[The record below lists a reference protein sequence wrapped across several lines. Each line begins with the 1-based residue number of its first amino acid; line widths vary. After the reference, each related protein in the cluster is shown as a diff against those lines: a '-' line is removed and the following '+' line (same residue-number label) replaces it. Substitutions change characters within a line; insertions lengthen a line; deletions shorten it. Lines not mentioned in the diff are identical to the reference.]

1 MNRMV
6 IEYYRTR
13 YLNTFLKDKE
23 NYMID
28 NVEEI
33 SGWSTARKKRLFS
46 EESRRGLTRGFRVR
60 NVFFSIKTK

>member
-1 MNRMV
+1 MV

-13 YLNTFLKDKE
+13 YLNIFLKDKE
-23 NYMID
+23 SCMID

-33 SGWSTARKKRLFS
+33 AGYSIARKKRLFS
-46 EESRRGLTRGFRVR
+46 EDSRRGLTRCLRVT